1 MNEEDNSTSP
11 SSVETTRNSE
21 TTESEHLGKSSFP
34 ASDPSAVWIWEVP
47 KVVETAH
54 PSQPRR
60 EPK

>member
-11 SSVETTRNSE
+11 PSVETRDSE

-47 KVVETAH
+47 KVVETAD

>member
-1 MNEEDNSTSP
+1 MNEPDNSTSA
-11 SSVETTRNSE
+11 SSVESTRDSE

-47 KVVETAH
+47 KVVETAD